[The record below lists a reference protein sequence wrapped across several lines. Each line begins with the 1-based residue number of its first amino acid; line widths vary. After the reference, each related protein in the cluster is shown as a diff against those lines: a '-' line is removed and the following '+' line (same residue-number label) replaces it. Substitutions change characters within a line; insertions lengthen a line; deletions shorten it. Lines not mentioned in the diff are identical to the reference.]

1 MLVHMN
7 FRTQHQKPSARRIA
21 AFAALPIVAALALTG
36 CASDDSDDDTGS
48 AGSGSVGSSATDSAG
63 TGTGSSSSGSAS
75 AGSNK
80 ALLAAVAT
88 ARGEVGSGTVISVEQ
103 EQGASAYEVLVVTK
117 DGTEHEVHTNADGSA
132 VAGTPQTEAADAD
145 DKAEHER
152 FVAAA
157 DLSVKQAVDA
167 LQDLHAGTV
176 TELGLDDHV
185 GTVVWEGDV
194 LDSSGT
200 KHSVRIDA
208 GSGDVVTDRVVTDRV
223 DTDD

>member
-1 MLVHMN
+1 MN

-208 GSGDVVTDRVVTDRV
+208 GSGDVVTDRV